1 MIEKVQSRKKKLVV
15 GLMSG
20 TSADGI
26 DAVLIEVAGSGT
38 RSHFRHLAFDTFP
51 YPPGFKTFLLRNSD
65 PLTARLDDL
74 ARLNVL
80 VAMLFADAAK
90 RIIRLAGKTPSEVD
104 LIGSHGQTIRHLPE
118 PLTMFGNRVRST
130 LQIGSPAVI
139 AKATGILTVGDFRLA
154 DIAVGGAG
162 APLVPY
168 VDYLVLRSRRSNRL
182 ALNIGGIANVTV
194 LPKNCSLDKVSAF
207 DTGPGNMIIDALTE
221 ILFRKPF
228 DAGGSIAAG
237 GAIIPPL
244 LAWMVRHPYLAK
256 RPPKSTG
263 REVFGKPFVKAL
275 IRRGRS
281 RSGRDLIT
289 TASEFTA
296 LSVYLGYRR
305 FIRGKMKAQELLV
318 SGGGA
323 RNPYI
328 MDALRRYFSGLKVS
342 TTDDTL
348 LPVDAK
354 EAICF
359 ALLANETIS
368 GNPANVPGATGAVK
382 PTVLGTICLP

>member
-1 MIEKVQSRKKKLVV
+1 MVKKVQRRNKRLVV

-26 DAVLIEVAGSGT
+26 DAVLVEVAGSGART
-38 RSHFRHLAFDTFP
+38 RFRRLAFETFP
-51 YPPGFKTFLLRNSD
+51 YPPGFKAFILKNSD
-65 PLTARLDDL
+65 PHTARLDDL

-80 VAMLFADAAK
+80 IALLFSDAAK
-90 RIIRLAGKTPSEVD
+90 GIIRTAGKTPSEVD

-118 PLTMFGNRVRST
+118 PLRMFGRTVRST

-154 DIAVGGAG
+154 DIGVGGAG

-168 VDYLVLRSRRSNRL
+168 VDYLFLRSRRVNRL

-194 LPKNCSLDKVSAF
+194 LPKNCSLDKVFAF
-207 DTGPGNMIIDALTE
+207 DTGPGNMVIDSLTE
-221 ILFRKPF
+221 IFFRKPF
-228 DAGGSIAAG
+228 DAGGSIAAA
-237 GAIIPPL
+237 GAIIPSL

-263 REVFGKPFVKAL
+263 REVFGKPFVKKL
-275 IRRGRS
+275 IRRAHG
-281 RSGRDLIT
+281 RSGRDMIT

-328 MDALRRYFSGLKVS
+328 MDALRRYFSGLKIS
-342 TTDDTL
+342 TTDETL
-348 LPVDAK
+348 LPADAK

-368 GNPANVPGATGAVK
+368 GNTANVPGATGAVR
-382 PTVLGTICLP
+382 PTILGTICPP